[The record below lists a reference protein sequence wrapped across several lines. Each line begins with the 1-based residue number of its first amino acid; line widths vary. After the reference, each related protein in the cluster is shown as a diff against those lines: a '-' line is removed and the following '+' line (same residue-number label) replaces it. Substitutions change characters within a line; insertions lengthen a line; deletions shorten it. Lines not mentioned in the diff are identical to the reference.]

1 MQELRHD
8 IEICSSQ
15 IRELHS
21 GTRNKL
27 SELSQSLP
35 PDTGDKLANVELM
48 AEKTLTDLEDKEAE
62 HKRAKN
68 VRYEFQVRNN
78 PTFHWKK
85 LSKCLLGYS

>member
-48 AEKTLTDLEDKEAE
+48 AEKTLADLEDKEAE

-78 PTFHWKK
+78 PTFH
-85 LSKCLLGYS
+85 